1 MQIKERLKNNAKESF
16 RFVSSFIKWGIVA
29 VITGLIGGAVGTLFH
44 LSVEWA
50 TAARGEH
57 AWLIW
62 LLPVGG
68 LVIAFLY
75 HITRMRDNRG
85 TDHVISA
92 VRTSDPPPAVM
103 APLIFIATVL
113 THLFGGSAGREG
125 AALQLGGSIAAVVG
139 RLLRLD
145 KRDMSI
151 LIMGGMSGVF
161 AALFGTPLTAAF
173 FAMEVI
179 SVGQIYYA
187 ALIPCMASS
196 LTAYGVSVL
205 CGVAPVHFS
214 LSFVPEVGVL
224 PILEIVALSVLCALL
239 SIVFCRVM
247 KGTHRYLERWIPN
260 AYLRIAAGGLCVALL
275 TVALGTHDY
284 NGAGMDVIARA
295 IGGQARP
302 WDFIVKLVFTAITI
316 GAGFRGGEIV
326 PTFFVGATFG
336 CVAGG
341 LIGIDPGFGAA
352 VGLVATFC
360 GVVNCPI
367 ASIFSALSSSA
378 RAESCFLPL
387 PVRSAICFR
396 VIAAFTAAKKLCI
409 RKSRPNISIF
419 MQDDKGLP

>member
-1 MQIKERLKNNAKESF
+1 MFSTSSE
-16 RFVSSFIKWGIVA
+16 VSCCFS
-29 VITGLIGGAVGTLFH
+29 
-44 LSVEWA
+44 
-50 TAARGEH
+50 
-57 AWLIW
+57 
-62 LLPVGG
+62 
-68 LVIAFLY
+68 
-75 HITRMRDNRG
+75 RD
-85 TDHVISA
+85 
-92 VRTSDPPPAVM
+92 
-103 APLIFIATVL
+103 
-113 THLFGGSAGREG
+113 
-125 AALQLGGSIAAVVG
+125 
-139 RLLRLD
+139 
-145 KRDMSI
+145 
-151 LIMGGMSGVF
+151 
-161 AALFGTPLTAAF
+161 
-173 FAMEVI
+173 
-179 SVGQIYYA
+179 
-187 ALIPCMASS
+187 
-196 LTAYGVSVL
+196 YGVSVL

-367 ASIFSALSSSA
+367 ASIFLSLELFGQGGILFFAIACAVSYMLSGYCGLYSSQKIMYSKITAEYIDIHA
-378 RAESCFLPL
+378 R
-387 PVRSAICFR
+387 
-396 VIAAFTAAKKLCI
+396 
-409 RKSRPNISIF
+409 
-419 MQDDKGLP
+419 